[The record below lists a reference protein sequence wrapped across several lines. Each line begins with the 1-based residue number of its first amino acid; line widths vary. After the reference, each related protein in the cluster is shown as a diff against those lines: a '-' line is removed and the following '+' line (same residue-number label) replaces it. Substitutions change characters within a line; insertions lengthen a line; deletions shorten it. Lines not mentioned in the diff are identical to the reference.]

1 MAERVTAIA
10 VNGKVSKFIDMGN
23 SLQLIDY
30 IYPVGSI
37 FSSVDPKIDPNTRYV
52 GTEWN
57 RLEDGYFLEAAATT
71 SSVNTKVEAGLPNIT
86 GRTGYYYYGDTS
98 TTTGALKAGL
108 SNPQALN
115 PVAGSAKY
123 VDVTLDASRSS
134 SIYGKSTTVQP
145 KALRV
150 AMWIRIK

>member
-37 FSSVDPKIDPNTRYV
+37 FSSVDPKMDPNTRYV

-57 RLEDGYFLEAAATT
+57 RLEDGYFLEATATT
-71 SSVNTKVEAGLPNIT
+71 SSVNSKVEAGLPNIT
-86 GRTGYYYYGDTS
+86 GYINDMPSQNGGGALSHTGYSGNN
-98 TTTGALKAGL
+98 KAAVG
-108 SNPQALN
+108 NGNA
-115 PVAGSAKY
+115 VFG
-123 VDVTLDASRSS
+123 VTNLDASKSS

-150 AMWIRIK
+150 AMWIRVK

>member
-37 FSSVDPKIDPNTRYV
+37 FSSVDPDMDPNTRYV

-57 RLEDGYFLEAAATT
+57 RLEDGYFLEATATT
-71 SSVNTKVEAGLPNIT
+71 SSVNTKVEAGLPNIVGQFVAT
-86 GRTGYYYYGDTS
+86 FVKS
-98 TTTGALKAGL
+98 VSGAFT
-108 SNPQALN
+108 
-115 PVAGSAKY
+115 GSAANHNWRGTTDTTQATI
-123 VDVTLDASRSS
+123 DVVGFNANNSNK
-134 SIYGKSTTVQP
+134 IYGKSTTVQP